1 MNRAL
6 LWLAPYETGL
16 PTVFEDYLKEVRL
29 LPIGSE
35 RLIWNRKILQEKDI
49 ALEAANQRFRNQIFD
64 SCWTL
69 IERFV
74 EPSPSGSPAATS
86 K

>member
-16 PTVFEDYLKEVRL
+16 PPVFEDYLKEVRV

-35 RLIWNRKILQEKDI
+35 RLTWNRKILQEKDI

-69 IERFV
+69 IERFA
-74 EPSPSGSPAATS
+74 EPSPSGSS
-86 K
+86 E